1 MYAFTQKAVGTFNG
15 ATTMKIR
22 TNTTLFAA
30 VFGAAAMIAA
40 PAMAFAQDRTQAE
53 AEEEGDSAQ
62 PVNDTWI
69 TTKVKADLMA
79 TSDVPGTEIDV
90 DTTNGVVKLSGTVD
104 SKAKHD
110 KAVTVAK
117 GIKGVKSVD
126 SRALTVAKAGNK

>member
-1 MYAFTQKAVGTFNG
+1 VRTFNG
-15 ATTMKIR
+15 SHDMKIR
-22 TNTTLFAA
+22 TNSTLFAA

-40 PAMAFAQDRTQAE
+40 PAMALAQDRTQTE

-110 KAVTVAK
+110 KAISVAK

-126 SRALTVAKAGNK
+126 AKGLTVAKGDKK

>member
-1 MYAFTQKAVGTFNG
+1 
-15 ATTMKIR
+15 MKIR
-22 TNTTLFAA
+22 PNTTLFAA
-30 VFGAAAMIAA
+30 VFGAAALIAT
-40 PAMAFAQDRTQAE
+40 PMMALAQDRAEAE
-53 AEEEGDSAQ
+53 AEEQADSAQ

-110 KAVTVAK
+110 KAITVAK

-126 SRALTVAKAGNK
+126 ASGLTVAKSGKK

>member
-1 MYAFTQKAVGTFNG
+1 MT
-15 ATTMKIR
+15 IR
-22 TNTTLFAA
+22 TKLHTKLL
-30 VFGAAAMIAA
+30 AAAMFGAVALIAA
-40 PAMAFAQDRTQAE
+40 PSVALAQDRGQTE
-53 AEEEGDSAQ
+53 VEEEGDSAQ

-79 TSDVPGTEIDV
+79 SSDVPGTTIDV

-110 KAVTVAK
+110 KAVSVAK

-126 SRALTVAKAGNK
+126 ASALTVAKAGTK

>member
-1 MYAFTQKAVGTFNG
+1 
-15 ATTMKIR
+15 MKIR

-30 VFGAAAMIAA
+30 VFGAAALIGA
-40 PAMAFAQDRTQAE
+40 PMMALAQDRTQAE

-79 TSDVPGTEIDV
+79 TSDVPGTEISV
-90 DTTNGVVKLSGTVD
+90 DTMNGVVKLSGTVD

-110 KAVTVAK
+110 KAVSVVK

-126 SRALTVAKAGNK
+126 ASALTVAKAGK

>member
-1 MYAFTQKAVGTFNG
+1 
-15 ATTMKIR
+15 MKIR
-22 TNTTLFAA
+22 TNTKLFAA
-30 VFGAAAMIAA
+30 VFGAAALFTAVPMSAL
-40 PAMAFAQDRTQAE
+40 AQDRTE

-117 GIKGVKSVD
+117 GIKGVTKVD
-126 SRALTVAKAGNK
+126 ASALIVKAGKK

>member
-1 MYAFTQKAVGTFNG
+1 
-15 ATTMKIR
+15 MKIR
-22 TNTTLFAA
+22 TNSTLFAA

-40 PAMAFAQDRTQAE
+40 PAMALAQDRTQTE
-53 AEEEGDSAQ
+53 AEEERDSAQ

-110 KAVTVAK
+110 KAISVAK
-117 GIKGVKSVD
+117 DIKGVKSVD
-126 SRALTVAKAGNK
+126 AKGLTVAKGDKK